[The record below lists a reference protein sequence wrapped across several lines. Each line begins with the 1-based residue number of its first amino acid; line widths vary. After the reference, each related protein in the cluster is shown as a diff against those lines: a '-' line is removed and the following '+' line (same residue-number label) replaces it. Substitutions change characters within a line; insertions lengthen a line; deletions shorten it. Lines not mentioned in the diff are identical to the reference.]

1 MASLLIQVIIPFI
14 LSALIVIIITV
25 IAEKFGTKVGGFLG
39 TLPSTIVVAFIFIS
53 LNTDVNFASRSVA
66 VVPAE
71 MGANVMF
78 LFFFTILIKR
88 GLPTATMVSLG
99 IWSIISA
106 IFYFFNL
113 HDIYLSMIIYGL
125 LLCIAFLV
133 LEKVVKIRS
142 KGSVKVKYTTTKIA
156 FRGLL
161 AATVVTI
168 SVLLSN
174 VGAVLSGIFSVF
186 PAIFLTTML
195 ITCSEHGTEFSGG
208 MAKAMIIGTMS
219 TVSYAIAIHFLY
231 PINGIIW
238 GTIMAYGIS
247 IIFVIILLVLR
258 RKIN

>member
-14 LSALIVIIITV
+14 LSALIVVIITV
-25 IAEKFGTKVGGFLG
+25 IAEKYGTKVGGFLG
-39 TLPSTIVVAFIFIS
+39 TLPSTIVVVFVFIS
-53 LNTDVNFASRSVA
+53 LNTDVHFASKSVA

-71 MGANVMF
+71 MGINVFF

-88 GLPTATMVSLG
+88 GLLTATGGALG

-106 IFYFFNL
+106 ILYFYNL
-113 HDIYLSMIIYGL
+113 HDIYISIIIYGIL
-125 LLCIAFLV
+125 LAIAFLV
-133 LEKVVKIRS
+133 LEKVIKVKS
-142 KGSVKVKYTTTKIA
+142 KGSVKVNYTPIKIA

-186 PAIFLTTML
+186 PAIFLSTML
-195 ITCSEHGTEFSGG
+195 ITVSEHGSEFSGG

-219 TVSYAIAIHFLY
+219 TVSYAVAIHFLY
-231 PINGIIW
+231 PVYNVIW
-238 GTIMAYGIS
+238 GTIFAYGIS
-247 IIFVIILLVLR
+247 IFFVVILLR
-258 RKIN
+258 IRSKIK

>member
-1 MASLLIQVIIPFI
+1 MASLLIQVIIPFV
-14 LSALIVIIITV
+14 LSALIVVIITV
-25 IAEKFGTKVGGFLG
+25 IAERYGTKVGGLLG

-53 LNTDVNFASRSVA
+53 LNTNVNFASKSVA

-71 MGANVMF
+71 MGVNVFF

-88 GLPTATMVSLG
+88 GLTTATVGALC

-106 IFYFFNL
+106 IFYFYNL
-113 HDIYLSMIIYGL
+113 HDIYLSIIIYGIL
-125 LLCIAFLV
+125 LGVAFLV
-133 LEKVVKIRS
+133 LEKVMKIQS
-142 KGSVKVKYTTTKIA
+142 KGKVKVKYTPTKIA

-186 PAIFLTTML
+186 PAIFLSTML
-195 ITCSEHGTEFSGG
+195 ITVSEHGSEFSGG

-219 TVSYAIAIHFLY
+219 TVSYAVAIHFLY
-231 PINGIIW
+231 PVYDIIW
-238 GTIMAYGIS
+238 GTVVAYGIS
-247 IIFVIILLVLR
+247 IIFVVILLILR
-258 RKIN
+258 RRIQ